1 MTISYYDQDTPTING
16 EHDVEVTALYF
27 RNARG
32 TRKEHLESY
41 PRRMVYEGRE
51 YNFLES
57 GMHYLV
63 QKGQQLIKLFDV
75 SDGNTQYRL
84 RLEDNRWT
92 LIGTRNLSF

>member
-1 MTISYYDQDTPTING
+1 MTISYYDQDAQTING

-27 RNARG
+27 RN
-32 TRKEHLESY
+32 TRKEQLESY

-75 SDGNTQYRL
+75 SDGSTQYRL
-84 RLEDNRWT
+84 RLEDDRWT
-92 LIGTRNLSF
+92 LVAARNLSF